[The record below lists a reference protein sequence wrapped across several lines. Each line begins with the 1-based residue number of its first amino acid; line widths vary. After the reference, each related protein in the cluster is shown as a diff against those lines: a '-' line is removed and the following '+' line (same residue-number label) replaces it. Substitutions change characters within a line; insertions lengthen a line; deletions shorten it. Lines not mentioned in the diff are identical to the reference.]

1 MLLWDSSPHRR
12 LLFRICVAP
21 FLSVISWLVT
31 RLLFRICVQN
41 LCSSFSVSYQ
51 LISDKWTHKW
61 NSFLWAIQLLPLWQ
75 KVCRKAHCKSI
86 IMSEKRTRI
95 SLAQKLDIIEASKKS
110 GFSIEDVMKK
120 YGLKKSTVYRLLAEK
135 EKYTQQEVNTPSSN
149 RVKPVHCTVPLQCIH
164 QKLHLLPTLKWRNGS
179 WIG

>member
-1 MLLWDSSPHRR
+1 MKKCCSETPHPIER

-75 KVCRKAHCKSI
+75 KVSRKAHCKSI

-110 GFSIEDVMKK
+110 GFSIGRCHE
-120 YGLKKSTVYRLLAEK
+120 
-135 EKYTQQEVNTPSSN
+135 EVWFEEINS
-149 RVKPVHCTVPLQCIH
+149 VQIIGWKGKVHTTRTKHSFIQPC
-164 QKLHLLPTLKWRNGS
+164 
-179 WIG
+179 